1 MHELLKD
8 SHAAQMYLQT
18 FLDRSPAEFHSD
30 QDNGLNYAKQR
41 TLAVRRESAAVRR
54 ESVAYK
60 NITAQKKVSNRL
72 PKAMANPNKS
82 AF

>member
-1 MHELLKD
+1 MHELLRD

-18 FLDRSPAEFHSD
+18 FLDRNPAEFHGD
-30 QDNGLNYAKQR
+30 QDNGLNIQKQR
-41 TLAVRRESAAVRR
+41 TMSIRRESKAA
-54 ESVAYK
+54 K
-60 NITAQKKVSNRL
+60 NNTEQKKVSNRL